1 MEKQND
7 QKGVAEIVA
16 MKILDKYII
25 KKVLYTFFFVVLIIV
40 AIVTVIDLAEKM
52 DKFARNNL
60 DAQSILG
67 YYRDFL
73 PWIIGLV
80 SPIMVFIAVVFVTS
94 QMAARTEIIAILSG
108 GVSFRRLLLPY
119 FLASLVIAVF
129 NFVLNGWV
137 IPQSNRSR
145 LAFEMQYF
153 NKTYYF
159 DQRNVHMQI
168 EPNVYFYLQNYNI
181 NTNTGYQ
188 FTLERFE
195 DNRLVDKL
203 TADNI
208 TWDTTKNKWTMRF
221 WKRKAVDSIFN
232 VGLKKKIEPDRVM
245 EQLDTALAVTPADFE
260 NADRKYDGMTI
271 NELTEHIN
279 KLKFRG
285 AAGVEAY
292 EVERHIRFSSPFT
305 IFVLVFMGVIVS
317 SRKSRGGTGFQI
329 ALGFLLSFIFIL
341 FFMMSRTFAEA
352 GSLSPLIA
360 AWLPNITFTLISLG
374 MYKYVPR

>member
-1 MEKQND
+1 
-7 QKGVAEIVA
+7 

-108 GVSFRRLLLPY
+108 GVSFRRLLIPY

-232 VGLKKKIEPDRVM
+232 VGLKKKIEPDRLG
-245 EQLDTALAVTPADFE
+245 EQLDTTLAVTPADFE

-360 AWLPNITFTLISLG
+360 AWLPNITFALISLG

>member
-1 MEKQND
+1 
-7 QKGVAEIVA
+7 
-16 MKILDKYII
+16 MKIIDKYII
-25 KKVLYTFFFVVLIIV
+25 KKVLYTFIFVVLIIV
-40 AIVTVIDLAEKM
+40 AIVAVIDLAEKM

-60 DAQSILG
+60 DGPTILG
-67 YYRDFL
+67 YYRDFI

-94 QMAARTEIIAILSG
+94 QMAARTEIIAILSS
-108 GVSFRRLLLPY
+108 GVSFRRLLVPY
-119 FLASLVIAVF
+119 FLASLIIAIF

-145 LAFEMQYF
+145 LAFEIQYL
-153 NKTYYF
+153 NKAYYF

-168 EPNVYFYLQNYNI
+168 EPNVYFYLQNYNV
-181 NTNTGYQ
+181 NTSTGYQ
-188 FTLERFE
+188 FSLERFE
-195 DNRLVDKL
+195 NNRLVDKL

-208 TWDTTKNKWTMRF
+208 TWDSTKNKWTIRF
-221 WKRKAVDSIFN
+221 WKRKRVDSIFN
-232 VGLKKKIEPDRVM
+232 VGYHPPPGSDQVGEK
-245 EQLDTALAVTPADFE
+245 LDTALSVTPTDFE
-260 NADRKYDGMTI
+260 NAERKYDGMTI
-271 NELTEHIN
+271 NELTEHIK
-279 KLKFRG
+279 KLRFRG
-285 AAGVEAY
+285 ASGVEAY

-317 SRKSRGGTGFQI
+317 SKKSRGGTGFQI

-352 GSLSPLIA
+352 GSLSPFLA
-360 AWLPNITFTLISLG
+360 AWIPNLTFTVISLG

>member
-1 MEKQND
+1 
-7 QKGVAEIVA
+7 
-16 MKILDKYII
+16 MKIIDKYII
-25 KKVLYTFFFVVLIIV
+25 KKVLYTFIFVVLIIV
-40 AIVTVIDLAEKM
+40 AIVAIIDLAEKM

-60 DAQSILG
+60 DTATILG

-94 QMAARTEIIAILSG
+94 QMAARTEIIAILSS
-108 GVSFRRLLLPY
+108 GVSFRRLLVPY
-119 FLASLVIAVF
+119 FLASLIIAVF

-145 LAFEMQYF
+145 LAFEIQYL
-153 NKTYYF
+153 NKAYYF

-168 EPNVYFYLQNYNI
+168 EPNVYFYIQNYNV

-188 FTLERFE
+188 FSLERFD
-195 DNRLVDKL
+195 DNRLVEKL

-208 TWDTTKNKWTMRF
+208 TWDSTKGKWTLRF
-221 WKRKAVDSIFN
+221 WKKKRVDSIFS
-232 VGLKKKIEPDRVM
+232 VGYQPSPESRRVG
-245 EQLDTALAVTPADFE
+245 ESLDTTLAITPTDFE
-260 NADRKYDGMTI
+260 NEERKFDGMTI
-271 NELTEHIN
+271 NELTEHIE
-279 KLKFRG
+279 KMRFRG
-285 AAGVEAY
+285 ASGVEAF
-292 EVERHIRFSSPFT
+292 EVERQIRFSSPFT

-329 ALGFLLSFIFIL
+329 ALGFMLSFIFIL

-352 GSLSPLIA
+352 GSLSPLLA
-360 AWLPNITFTLISLG
+360 AWIPNITFTVISLA
-374 MYKYVPR
+374 MYKYVNK

>member
-1 MEKQND
+1 
-7 QKGVAEIVA
+7 
-16 MKILDKYII
+16 MKIIDKYVI
-25 KKVLYTFFFVVLIIV
+25 KKILYTFIFVVLIIV
-40 AIVTVIDLAEKM
+40 AIVAVIDLAEKM

-60 DAQSILG
+60 STLTILG
-67 YYRDFL
+67 YYRDFI

-94 QMAARTEIIAILSG
+94 QMAARTEIIAILSS
-108 GVSFRRLLLPY
+108 GVSFRRFLVPY
-119 FLASLVIAVF
+119 FVASLIIAVF

-159 DQRNVHMQI
+159 DQRNVHMQL
-168 EPNVYFYLQNYNI
+168 EPNVYFYIQNYNV

-188 FTLERFE
+188 FTLEKFK
-195 DNRLVDKL
+195 DNRLVEKL

-208 TWDTTKNKWTMRF
+208 TWDTVKHKWTLRF
-221 WKRKAVDSIFN
+221 WKRKRVDSIFT
-232 VGLKKKIEPDRVM
+232 VGYKPDPDSEKIKEK
-245 EQLDTALAVTPADFE
+245 LDTALAISPADFE
-260 NADRKYDGMTI
+260 NEERAYDGMTI

-279 KLKFRG
+279 KLRFRG
-285 AAGVEAY
+285 ATGVEAF

-329 ALGFLLSFIFIL
+329 ALGFFLSFVFIL

-352 GSLSPLIA
+352 GSLPPLIA
-360 AWLPNITFTLISLG
+360 AWIPNLTFTAISLA

>member
-1 MEKQND
+1 
-7 QKGVAEIVA
+7 
-16 MKILDKYII
+16 MKIIDKYII
-25 KKVLYTFFFVVLIIV
+25 KKVLYTFIFVVLIIV
-40 AIVTVIDLAEKM
+40 AIVAIIDLAEKM

-60 DAQSILG
+60 DALTILG
-67 YYRDFL
+67 YYTDFI

-94 QMAARTEIIAILSG
+94 QMAARTEIIAILCS

-119 FLASLVIAVF
+119 FLASLIIAVF

-145 LAFEMQYF
+145 LAFEIQYL
-153 NKTYYF
+153 NKAYYF

-168 EPNVYFYLQNYNI
+168 EPNVYFYLQNYNV
-181 NTNTGYQ
+181 NTKTGYQ
-188 FTLERFE
+188 FSLERFK

-208 TWDTTKNKWTMRF
+208 TWDSTQHKWTLRF
-221 WKRKAVDSIFN
+221 WKRKKIDSIFN
-232 VGLKKKIEPDRVM
+232 VGYKPPEGSGRIGER
-245 EQLDTALAVTPADFE
+245 LDTALSITPADFE
-260 NADRKYDGMTI
+260 NEDRKYDGMTI
-271 NELTEHIN
+271 NELSAHID
-279 KLKFRG
+279 KMKFRG
-285 AAGVEAY
+285 ASGVETY
-292 EVERHIRFSSPFT
+292 EVERQIRFSAPFT

-317 SRKSRGGTGFQI
+317 SKKSRGGTGFQI

-352 GSLSPLIA
+352 GSLPPLLA
-360 AWLPNITFTLISLG
+360 AWLPNITFALISLG

>member
-1 MEKQND
+1 ML
-7 QKGVAEIVA
+7 
-16 MKILDKYII
+16 KILDKYII
-25 KKVLYTFFFVVLIIV
+25 KKVLYTFLFVVLIIV
-40 AIVTVIDLAEKM
+40 AIVAVIDLAEKM
-52 DKFARNNL
+52 DKFAKANL
-60 DAQSILG
+60 DSLTILG
-67 YYRDFL
+67 YYRDFI

-108 GVSFRRLLLPY
+108 GVSFRRLLVPY
-119 FLASLVIAVF
+119 FLASLIIAVF

-145 LAFEMQYF
+145 LAFEIQYL
-153 NKTYYF
+153 NKSYYF

-168 EPNVYFYLQNYNI
+168 EPNVYFYLQNYNV
-181 NTNTGYQ
+181 NTHTGYQ
-188 FTLERFE
+188 FSLEKFE
-195 DNRLVDKL
+195 DNRLIEKL

-208 TWDTTKNKWTMRF
+208 TWDSTKRKWVMRF
-221 WKRKAVDSIFN
+221 WKRKKVDSIFT
-232 VGLKKKIEPDRVM
+232 VGYKPLAYTQQIGER
-245 EQLDTALAVTPADFE
+245 LDTTLSVTPEDFE
-260 NADRKYDGMTI
+260 SGDRKFDGMTI
-271 NELTEHIN
+271 NELSKHIN

-285 AAGVEAY
+285 ASGVEAF
-292 EVERHIRFSSPFT
+292 EVERQIRFSSPFT

-317 SRKSRGGTGFQI
+317 SKKSRGGTGFQI
-329 ALGFLLSFIFIL
+329 ALGFLLSFVFIL

-352 GSLSPLIA
+352 GSLSPLLA

>member
-1 MEKQND
+1 
-7 QKGVAEIVA
+7 

-108 GVSFRRLLLPY
+108 GVSFRRLLIPY
-119 FLASLVIAVF
+119 FLASLVVAVF

-232 VGLKKKIEPDRVM
+232 VGLKKKSEPDRVM

-360 AWLPNITFTLISLG
+360 AWLPNITFALISLG